1 MKNNKL
7 LNSFKGFC
15 ILGCVIGLFACGP
28 VYRFTQVKN
37 VPREYIRNYNVEGVK
52 APRNSSWFKRNPWI
66 VFAQE
71 AGTTYMSPSGK
82 NEMQKVEYMDAFL
95 VIKQKGDWLRL
106 VKYDPAILKNGRL
119 KEWKQAKY
127 AGWINKNDLLLTRSS
142 VTDLLT
148 GFKNKQVVMLTDT
161 IALREPEKYFA
172 NDSVKLFRNT
182 DLTQEATKVPF
193 YGIVYPYKQSA
204 DKRRTLVTV
213 KPMLNPDSVGQTA
226 IGWIDNTLLTEAGQ
240 QLHVD
245 ITSLP
250 DSALTFVDRFKQ
262 DTLTFTGANIR
273 QSRQFAQKQPAIR
286 YNPVLTYRRNDTALC
301 FKTHLPMPIIDKRD
315 SYVLNVNGNP
325 IYYSYF
331 RDKIGKDLQ
340 KINLVF
346 VLEGK
351 EETIKKFPAVV
362 NAIQGL
368 QPQLSSDEMFSFRYG
383 AVLTFNEPDSPE
395 DPICKLTADYMEMLD
410 FLSNKAQNAD
420 KLKPVYGMYGSWS
433 GMRLGASLFSK
444 YPDETNIL
452 VVVGDKGFN
461 SEWADS
467 TLVNRLVKNNCRV
480 LGFQLYGGEPDNFNN
495 FVLQIGNMID
505 CYAPRISRIKR
516 ELIVYPDQIRNR
528 NEYVEVNHNTYCLD
542 FPACSMTQGWLVFP
556 QKNEALELEGLT
568 NAIDSML
575 LQVKF
580 DNTLLSNSLAKA
592 FEEVGTHRYKLD
604 STLVN
609 YNHIADLGVQPVM
622 STLTTT
628 EPGWKLPVQPVVLP
642 NSISP
647 SIRYFLLANEEEFKR
662 LRNFIETPA
671 KLTVD
676 YKYEATKKKRQ
687 TKVKI
692 CDCPDDELLLATEE
706 ATVDIKTDSLGV
718 PEYASTWKVR
728 RQLVHHFLFGRNTGK
743 YCKIGRRTFLRMP
756 IAEVQRRF
764 TSCPVDN
771 PFFEVYRLKD
781 LKKKKMISDAEIDR
795 LLEYFKQKK
804 QQIDEVAGNTFQS
817 NGQNYYWISRE
828 LLP

>member
-1 MKNNKL
+1 MRKNNL
-7 LNSFKGFC
+7 LIPLKAFC
-15 ILGCVIGLFACGP
+15 VLGCIAGLLACGP
-28 VYRFTQVKN
+28 VHRFTQVKN
-37 VPREYIRNYNVEGVK
+37 VPREYTRNYSVEGVK
-52 APRNSSWFKRNPWI
+52 APRNSSWFRRNPWI

-71 AGTTYMSPSGK
+71 AGTTYTSPSGK
-82 NEMQKVEYMDAFL
+82 NEMQKVYYMEAFL

-106 VKYDPAILKNGRL
+106 VCYDPAILKNRRL

-127 AGWINKNDLLLTRSS
+127 AGWINKNDLLLTRSA
-142 VTDLLT
+142 VTDILT
-148 GFKNKQVVMLTDT
+148 GFRNKQVIMLTDT
-161 IALREPEKYFA
+161 IALTEPGKFLA
-172 NDSVKLFRNT
+172 DDSVKLFRNT
-182 DLTQEATKVPF
+182 DLTLENAKLPF

-204 DKRRTLVTV
+204 DKKRTLVTT
-213 KPMLNPDSVGQTA
+213 KPTLDPDSLGQA
-226 IGWIDNTLLTEAGQ
+226 SIGWIDNSLLTDAGQ

-250 DSALTFVDRFKQ
+250 DSALTFTDRFRR
-262 DTLTFTGANIR
+262 DTLAFTASNIR
-273 QSRQFAQKQPAIR
+273 QSNRLAQIQPAIR
-286 YNPVLTYRRNDTALC
+286 YSPVLAYRQNDTALC
-301 FKTHLPMPIIDKRD
+301 FSTHLPMPVIDKKD

-325 IYYSYF
+325 VYYNRF
-331 RDKIGKDLQ
+331 RNKIEKDLQ

-368 QPQLSSDEMFSFRYG
+368 QPQLSNDEMFSFRYG
-383 AVLTFNEPDSPE
+383 AVLTFNEPGNPE
-395 DPICKLTADYMEMLD
+395 DPICQLTSDYMKMLD
-410 FLSNKAQNAD
+410 FMSVKAQNAD

-433 GMRLGASLFSK
+433 GTRLGASLFSK

-452 VVVGDKGFN
+452 VIIGDKGFN

-467 TLVNRLVKNNCRV
+467 TLVNRLVKNNCRI

-505 CYAPRISRIKR
+505 CYAPRISRKKR
-516 ELIVYPDQIRNR
+516 ELIVYPDQIRNG
-528 NEYVEVNHNTYCLD
+528 NEYIEVNRNTYCLD
-542 FPACSMTQGWLVFP
+542 FPARSMTQGWVVFP
-556 QKNEALELEGLT
+556 QKNEVLELEGLT
-568 NAIDSML
+568 NAVDSML

-592 FEEVGTHRYKLD
+592 FEEIGTHRYKLD

-609 YNHIADLGVQPVM
+609 YNHISCLGAKPVM
-622 STLTTT
+622 SALTTT
-628 EPGWKLPVQPVVLP
+628 EPGWKLPAQPIVLP
-642 NSISP
+642 DSIS
-647 SIRYFLLANEEEFKR
+647 SALGYYLLASEEEFKR
-662 LRNFIETPA
+662 LRKFIEGPVQ
-671 KLTVD
+671 LTVD
-676 YKYEATKKKRQ
+676 YKYETTGKKRQ
-687 TKVKI
+687 AKVKI
-692 CDCPDDELLLATEE
+692 CDCPDDDFLLFTEE
-706 ATVDIKTDSLGV
+706 SAIAVKTDSLGV
-718 PEYASTWKVR
+718 PEYASTRKVR
-728 RQLVHHFLFGRNTGK
+728 RQLVRHFLSSRNDGK
-743 YCKIGRRTFLRMP
+743 YCKIGRRTCLRMP

-781 LKKKKMISDAEIDR
+781 LKKRKMISDVEIDR
-795 LLEYFKQKK
+795 LIEYFKQKK
-804 QQIDEVAGNTFQS
+804 QKLDEAAGSAFQS